1 MNSWV
6 AYLGII
12 LIIVIFASLATFYPK
27 KEGFLVGQ
35 TGVSLVCA
43 PNSPDVSGCF
53 DISYVDSTT
62 GLSKQISAQI
72 SPGYYIDVS
81 GYLAP
86 IPYGYAVSKNK
97 RSYAP
102 LTNTAQY
109 ALSVDLNE
117 NAILD
122 ASINEIQAKINAIPP
137 PDSTALWMLQQ
148 QLAKL
153 QQQKVT
159 NINSNQ
165 VSSSNYNSDNLD
177 ITYHADPLK
186 EKQGDESSA
195 GPGNMWV
202 KIDGK
207 LVAVPYSDVSN
218 TTLYY
223 SPGTYR
229 FNSASYVPNYEES
242 VFLSKLTN
250 EPTTSEVSN
259 LPANQQGF
267 CESTKSSV
275 IERDAKCNT
284 LDKNICAS
292 TNCCVLLGGEK
303 CVAGDASGPS
313 VKSNYSDTT
322 IINRDYYY
330 YQGKCYGN
338 CLGNNPVV
346 TPTMTPTATPTVT
359 PTATPTETPTV
370 TPTATP
376 TATPTTTPTVTPTA
390 TPTVTP
396 TATPTATPS
405 TGPTATPTAS
415 TLYR

>member
-1 MNSWV
+1 MKSWIV
-6 AYLGII
+6 YVSII
-12 LIIVIFASLATFYPK
+12 SIIVIIASLATFYTQQQSK
-27 KEGFLVGQ
+27 GVIKEGFLVGQ

-62 GLSKQISAQI
+62 GISKQISAQI

-86 IPYGYAVSKNK
+86 VPYGNDASINK

-102 LTNTAQY
+102 VSNVAKYFLDVN
-109 ALSVDLNE
+109 VNE

-122 ASINEIQAKINAIPP
+122 ASINEVQAKINANPP
-137 PDSTALWMLQQ
+137 PDSMTLWNLKQ

-159 NINSNQ
+159 NMDSNEVSNSK
-165 VSSSNYNSDNLD
+165 YNSDNLD

-186 EKQGDESSA
+186 EKQGDESAA

-207 LVAVPYSDVSN
+207 LVSVPYRDVSN
-218 TTLYY
+218 TTLYN
-223 SPGTYR
+223 SPGTYQ

-250 EPTTSEVSN
+250 EPTTSKVSN
-259 LPANQQGF
+259 LPVNQQGF

-275 IERDAKCNT
+275 MERDAKCNA
-284 LDKNICAS
+284 LDKNVCGS

-303 CVAGDASGPS
+303 CVAGDQSGPS

-338 CLGNNPVV
+338 CC
-346 TPTMTPTATPTVT
+346 
-359 PTATPTETPTV
+359 
-370 TPTATP
+370 
-376 TATPTTTPTVTPTA
+376 
-390 TPTVTP
+390 
-396 TATPTATPS
+396 
-405 TGPTATPTAS
+405 
-415 TLYR
+415 

>member
-1 MNSWV
+1 MKSWIV
-6 AYLGII
+6 YVSII
-12 LIIVIFASLATFYPK
+12 SIIVIIASLATFYIQQQSK
-27 KEGFLVGQ
+27 EVVKEGFLVGK

-62 GLSKQISAQI
+62 GVPKRISAQI
-72 SPGYYIDVS
+72 SPGYYIDTS
-81 GYLAP
+81 GYLGT
-86 IPYGYAVSKNK
+86 IPYGYTASRDK

-102 LTNTAQY
+102 VTNAAQY
-109 ALSVDLNE
+109 SLAVNVNE
-117 NAILD
+117 NAVLD
-122 ASINEIQAKINAIPP
+122 ASINVIQAKINAKPP
-137 PDSTALWMLQQ
+137 PDSFTLWNLKQ

-159 NINSNQ
+159 NMDSNQ
-165 VSSSNYNSDNLD
+165 VSNSDYNSNNLD

-186 EKQGDESSA
+186 EKQGDESAA

-218 TTLYY
+218 TTLYN
-223 SPGTYR
+223 SPGTYQ
-229 FNSASYVPNYEES
+229 FNSTSYVPNYEES

-250 EPTTSEVSN
+250 QPTTSNVSN
-259 LPANQQGF
+259 LPVNQQGF

-275 IERDAKCNT
+275 MERDAKCNA
-284 LDKNICAS
+284 LDKNVCAS
-292 TNCCVLLGGEK
+292 TSCCVLLGGEK
-303 CVAGDASGPS
+303 CVAGGQSGPS

-338 CLGNNPVV
+338 C
-346 TPTMTPTATPTVT
+346 
-359 PTATPTETPTV
+359 
-370 TPTATP
+370 
-376 TATPTTTPTVTPTA
+376 
-390 TPTVTP
+390 
-396 TATPTATPS
+396 S
-405 TGPTATPTAS
+405 
-415 TLYR
+415 

>member
-1 MNSWV
+1 MKSWIV
-6 AYLGII
+6 YACVIS
-12 LIIVIFASLATFYPK
+12 IIVIITSLATFYIQHQS

-53 DISYVDSTT
+53 DISYIDSTT
-62 GLSKQISAQI
+62 GMPKQISAQI
-72 SPGYYIDVS
+72 RKGYYIDVS

-86 IPYGYAVSKNK
+86 VPYGNAASKNK

-102 LTNTAQY
+102 VTNTAQY
-109 ALSVDLNE
+109 SLAVNLNE
-117 NAILD
+117 KAVID
-122 ASINEIQAKINAIPP
+122 ASINVIQARINATPP
-137 PDSTALWMLQQ
+137 PDSMTLWTLKQ

-159 NINSNQ
+159 NMSSNQ
-165 VSSSNYNSDNLD
+165 VSNSNYNSNNLD

-250 EPTTSEVSN
+250 KPTTSEVSN
-259 LPANQQGF
+259 LPVNQQGF

-275 IERDAKCNT
+275 MERDAKCNA
-284 LDKNICAS
+284 LDKNVCAS
-292 TNCCVLLGGEK
+292 TSCCVLLGGEK
-303 CVAGDASGPS
+303 CVAGDGSGPS

-322 IINRDYYY
+322 VINRDYYY

-338 CLGNNPVV
+338 CVGEQNVP
-346 TPTMTPTATPTVT
+346 
-359 PTATPTETPTV
+359 
-370 TPTATP
+370 
-376 TATPTTTPTVTPTA
+376 PTT
-390 TPTVTP
+390 
-396 TATPTATPS
+396 PS
-405 TGPTATPTAS
+405 SGS
-415 TLYR
+415 TKM